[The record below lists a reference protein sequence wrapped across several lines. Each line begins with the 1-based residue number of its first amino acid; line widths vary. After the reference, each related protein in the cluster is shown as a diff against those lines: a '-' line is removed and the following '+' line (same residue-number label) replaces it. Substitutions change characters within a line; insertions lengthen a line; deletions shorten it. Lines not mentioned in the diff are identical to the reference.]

1 MVFGKNKSDKTCLQ
15 AVAALRN
22 ADYTKAEPEIGQ
34 MYERLSKG
42 RKQFEEVMAKDLSA
56 VMQISS
62 LDLALV
68 HHTDHMG
75 DISNSVA
82 ESTDEI
88 VQAATETSHVAEEVS
103 GQHEDLTNTILTASE
118 ETTAIY
124 KNIEEGQR
132 QLTEIRDLSQKTMT
146 ESKEMKQ
153 NMENL
158 IDVLNHMNEV
168 IAGINSISGQTNL
181 LALNASIEAARAGEA
196 GKGFA
201 VVAEEIRQLAEET
214 QKLTA
219 NMGEFVNAIKE
230 ASGKS
235 ADSAN
240 AAVEAL
246 SDMDEKINAVWEI
259 NDENQKSVGTITD
272 FVSSLAAVS
281 EEISSS
287 MDELENQAG
296 YIKKQCENLQTE
308 TQDLLSI
315 GAELK
320 KATDPV
326 TAIEKDLDDAAK
338 LMGKMG
344 LDAFYVMENQ
354 MFAGYMKKAITAHET
369 WLSNLKRMVTDE
381 MVYPLQLDDTKC
393 GFGHFYYAMIP
404 QNEKVKAVWN
414 GIREKHKKFHS
425 FGSEVIQAI
434 YREDYDK
441 ARSVYREAE
450 EYSKGLIADMNEVE
464 QIVEKLDAEGLSF

>member
-201 VVAEEIRQLAEET
+201 VVAEEIRQLAEES

-219 NMGEFVNAIKE
+219 NI
-230 ASGKS
+230 
-235 ADSAN
+235 
-240 AAVEAL
+240 
-246 SDMDEKINAVWEI
+246 
-259 NDENQKSVGTITD
+259 
-272 FVSSLAAVS
+272 
-281 EEISSS
+281 
-287 MDELENQAG
+287 
-296 YIKKQCENLQTE
+296 
-308 TQDLLSI
+308 
-315 GAELK
+315 
-320 KATDPV
+320 
-326 TAIEKDLDDAAK
+326 
-338 LMGKMG
+338 
-344 LDAFYVMENQ
+344 
-354 MFAGYMKKAITAHET
+354 
-369 WLSNLKRMVTDE
+369 
-381 MVYPLQLDDTKC
+381 
-393 GFGHFYYAMIP
+393 
-404 QNEKVKAVWN
+404 
-414 GIREKHKKFHS
+414 
-425 FGSEVIQAI
+425 
-434 YREDYDK
+434 
-441 ARSVYREAE
+441 
-450 EYSKGLIADMNEVE
+450 
-464 QIVEKLDAEGLSF
+464 